1 MTFSISKLM
10 TTAAITATLVAL
22 TGCSASETDYAAAP
36 PPPDKLFASSAEVT
50 ALMAKAASQR
60 KDDVPTISQNMVRLA
75 P

>member
-1 MTFSISKLM
+1 MKTFVLAVAIAATL
-10 TTAAITATLVAL
+10 TTAATAAP
-22 TGCSASETDYAAAP
+22 APAAP